1 RVRART
7 VRPGPAA
14 AALWGRPV
22 RGGLW
27 PPRAKWLPPR
37 SACAPRSCAGP
48 LPAARLAVLC
58 APPELKE
65 LLAAAQEFGTRAACR
80 LTHQHSARGAALP
93 GGGGRCCWWC
103 GCRPLRLRA
112 YRGATAGSSGSTS
125 SVRPRARRARRRPRG
140 LTRSA
145 SSATT
150 RWCASGGSST
160 RARTARRTAGS
171 ASPRAASSTSS
182 ACYVGEGAEHGATRH
197 MVNNCFEDA
206 PFTPAPFSNFVGR
219 VARLAEAR
227 AAAAAAGEDGS
238 DDEPLEFLSLPASGE
253 GSWAEAAEGPPAT
266 AQRGHCTS
274 SAWGS

>member
-65 LLAAAQEFGTRAACR
+65 LLAAAQEFGT
-80 LTHQHSARGAALP
+80 
-93 GGGGRCCWWC
+93 
-103 GCRPLRLRA
+103 